1 MIPALTTLHRIFVKT
16 ADNLLDKSL
25 IDASFT
31 RRAARFEPGFGWD
44 TIISKRTV

>member
-1 MIPALTTLHRIFVKT
+1 MIPALHRIFVKT
-16 ADNLLDKSL
+16 ADNLLDKFL

-44 TIISKRTV
+44 NTIISKRTV